1 MCFLIINV
9 KFFAAITKSPALL
22 HVLAMLGAISL
33 VVAAFLVCA
42 MLWVMRELYKIKGLI
57 NKGIEAQ
64 AADSDDSSGSYPWG
78 DETDEEFLED
88 QKSVDLTDDQ
98 LDRRSEYRR
107 RKATLQVAN

>member
-1 MCFLIINV
+1 
-9 KFFAAITKSPALL
+9 
-22 HVLAMLGAISL
+22 
-33 VVAAFLVCA
+33 

-78 DETDEEFLED
+78 EETDEEFLED